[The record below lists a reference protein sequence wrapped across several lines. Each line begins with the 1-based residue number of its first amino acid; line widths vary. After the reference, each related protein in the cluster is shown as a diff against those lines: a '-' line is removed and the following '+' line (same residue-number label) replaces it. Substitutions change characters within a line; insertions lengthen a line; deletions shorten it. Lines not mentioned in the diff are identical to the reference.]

1 MIRAFHHSDGM
12 HRSGFLVLFQILFS
26 IYIVPNHSVYTAY
39 RVDGP
44 WALIV
49 LEYENDCTPNKIV
62 VIMDNLG
69 AGLCSAVDTCGS
81 MMMIA

>member
-1 MIRAFHHSDGM
+1 MIRAFHCSDGM
-12 HRSGFLVLFQILFS
+12 HGSGFLLLFQILFS

-49 LEYENDCTPNKIV
+49 LEYENNCTPDKIEWIGRV
-62 VIMDNLG
+62 MLPTSEGMQDVRN
-69 AGLCSAVDTCGS
+69 
-81 MMMIA
+81 